1 MTVTRDQILDE
12 LKRLTLPDGGNL
24 VSRDMVRALSVDG
37 PQVRFVIEAP
47 DPATARKMEAIR
59 AAAEELVQALPGVE
73 KASAALTAHEGK
85 PTGAPAQ
92 RTGGAGRRGQ
102 CPQPEDRWPPE
113 APDRADEAGGHQACP
128 GHRLRQGWGG

>member
-59 AAAEELVQALPGVE
+59 NKESVADQSKRKVLLRLWQDYWDELPAKVRREVE
-73 KASAALTAHEGK
+73 
-85 PTGAPAQ
+85 
-92 RTGGAGRRGQ
+92 GGERYGNEMKRG
-102 CPQPEDRWPPE
+102 
-113 APDRADEAGGHQACP
+113 
-128 GHRLRQGWGG
+128 